1 MGKFYDV
8 IPDELISWIQEQRC
22 FWVATA
28 PLSASGHVNISPKGI
43 LGTFK
48 IIDNKT
54 FFYQDLTGS
63 GVETAA
69 HLRENK
75 RITVLFN
82 AFEGPPRIVRL
93 FGTGKVHELGS
104 PRYNE
109 LIPPEERMVGSRAA
123 IVVDVH
129 KVGTSCG
136 FSVPLYE
143 PAGERTKLHE
153 VAGPFEE
160 VDRKFANEREGFEAT
175 SSISHLTFIPSAS
188 DPSKDDHSPKG
199 IKEHWSKNNVR
210 SIDGLPALL
219 FCRQLGGL
227 PPEAVK
233 EDRKLFHEDVV
244 DKTLVDK
251 LGDKA
256 HQVTEMVGGAG
267 FIAGLVI
274 GGLLSLS
281 WTRLHSHV

>member
-1 MGKFYDV
+1 MGNFYDV
-8 IPDELISWIQEQRC
+8 ISDELISWIQEQRC

-28 PLSASGHVNISPKGI
+28 PLSANGHINVSPKGI
-43 LGTFK
+43 SGTFK

-82 AFEGPPRIVRL
+82 ALHGPPRIVRL
-93 FGTGKVHELGS
+93 FGMGEVHELGS

-123 IVVDVH
+123 VVVDVH

-143 PAGERTKLHE
+143 PAGERTTLHE
-153 VAGPFEE
+153 ISGPLEAI
-160 VDRKFANEREGFEAT
+160 DQQFANDREGFEAT
-175 SSISHLTFIPSAS
+175 SSTSHLTFIPSAS

-199 IKEHWSKNNVR
+199 IKDYWSKNNIR
-210 SIDGLPALL
+210 SIDGLPGLRY
-219 FCRQLGGL
+219 CRQLGGL
-227 PPEAVK
+227 PLEAVK
-233 EDRKLFHEDVV
+233 EDHKLFHQDIV
-244 DKTLVDK
+244 DKK
-251 LGDKA
+251 LSARLSDKA
-256 HQVTEMVGGAG
+256 HQVAEIVGGSG
-267 FIAGLVI
+267 FIVGLVV
-274 GGLLSLS
+274 GGLLTLS
-281 WTRLHSHV
+281 WTSRF